1 MGSKISEDGDKTE
14 KEEGVEEEMV
24 REESG
29 EEEEKEVGGGGEC
42 DSNGDDEGE

>member
-1 MGSKISEDGDKTE
+1 
-14 KEEGVEEEMV
+14 MV
-24 REESG
+24 REETG